1 MKVINLIEDLLRLE
15 KVFNDMSQNLL
26 EVKDLKTYFFISEGV
41 VKAAD
46 GISFTIKPQE
56 SFGLVGETGCGK
68 SVTGRSIMRLIVPPG
83 KTIGGEVIYKG
94 ENLLELPKEEMEKIN
109 GDEIAM
115 IFQDPM
121 TSLNPTIKV
130 GYQVAEA
137 LLIHQDIDPDEAM
150 AKSIEVLSTV
160 GIPYAE
166 RRAFDYPHQ
175 FSGGMR
181 QRVLIAIALACNPS
195 LLIAD
200 EPTTALDVTI
210 QAQILELIKRL
221 KENFGTSL
229 MLITHDLG
237 VIAET
242 CSRMAVMY
250 AGKTAEIG
258 ETEKLFE
265 DPVHPYTRGLMGSI
279 PGLDEVSKKRL
290 KPIEGSVPDMIRLPS
305 GCYFS
310 PRCPFKE
317 PICEK
322 VSPPSIDIDGKG
334 HVVACHVFAG
344 SEK

>member
-1 MKVINLIEDLLRLE
+1 M
-15 KVFNDMSQNLL
+15 
-26 EVKDLKTYFFISEGV
+26 EVKNLKTYFFVAEGV
-41 VKAAD
+41 VKASD
-46 GISFTIKPQE
+46 GVNFTIKPQE

-68 SVTGRSIMRLIVPPG
+68 SVTGRSLMRLIVPPG
-83 KTIGGEVIYKG
+83 KIVGGKVIFKG
-94 ENLLELPKEEMEKIN
+94 ENLLELPKPEMEKIN
-109 GDEIAM
+109 GNEIAM

-121 TSLNPTIKV
+121 TSLNPTMKV
-130 GYQVAEA
+130 GKQVAEA
-137 LLIHQDIDPDEAM
+137 LLIHQDIEPDEAM
-150 AKSIEVLSTV
+150 AKAIEVLSTV

-166 RRAFDYPHQ
+166 KRAYDYPHQ

-242 CSRMAVMY
+242 CSRVAVMY
-250 AGKTAEIG
+250 AGRIVEIG
-258 ETEKLFE
+258 ETQKLFE

-279 PGLDEVSKKRL
+279 PGLQHQSKERL
-290 KPIEGSVPDMIRLPS
+290 KPIEGSVPDMIRLPT
-305 GCYFS
+305 GCYFH

-322 VSPPSIDIDGKG
+322 KFPPTIDIGNG
-334 HVVACHVFAG
+334 HMVACHVFAG